1 MQCTTCGANLPPG
14 AASCPLCRTPTPY
27 NVAGSG
33 NSPQYDPTVIAPQPQ
48 YGGTPYGSGGQ
59 PPIDPTVVTPSYGGT
74 PPPTAYGTPSYG
86 APPPPPGQNPYDAA
100 PVNPYSAPTA
110 PQYGVPPVQQGAYGT
125 PPMQGAY
132 GQPPQPV
139 PGGYGYNGTP
149 PKRRSRVGLIV
160 AIVLAV
166 VLLAC
171 VGISVFIYQ
180 AAKTGIDTVSAT
192 VTAAVSTVTAI
203 PTTDITPTTSTSTG
217 SPSGQS
223 IDPTAAGIISNIQ
236 MASAIDTKTAV
247 ATKLATTFTPQQTVY
262 ATVTLNMGGQ
272 TGYAQ
277 AKWYGDGTL
286 IRTSKVLDINSA
298 SYTNAYFYFS
308 YTTATQG
315 AVEVYWC
322 TQSDCSDAQLAATTT
337 FTVSATSFHW
347 QNQPPTALS
356 DINRP

>member
-1 MQCTTCGANLPPG
+1 
-14 AASCPLCRTPTPY
+14 
-27 NVAGSG
+27 
-33 NSPQYDPTVIAPQPQ
+33 VIAPQPQ
-48 YGGTPYGSGGQ
+48 YGGSPYGSGGQ

-74 PPPTAYGTPSYG
+74 PPTAYGTPSYG
-86 APPPPPGQNPYDAA
+86 APPPPPGQNPYEAA
-100 PVNPYSAPTA
+100 PVNPYSAPTV

-125 PPMQGAY
+125 PPMQGGY
-132 GQPPQPV
+132 VSPPQPV

-171 VGISVFIYQ
+171 IGISVFIYQ

-203 PTTDITPTTSTSTG
+203 PSTGSTSTTSG

-236 MASAIDTKTAV
+236 MASAVDTKTAI
-247 ATKLATTFTPQQTVY
+247 ATKLTTTFNTNQDVY
-262 ATVTLNMGGQ
+262 ATVTLNLGSQ
-272 TGYAQ
+272 TGYAE
-277 AKWYGDGTL
+277 AKWYDGSTL
-286 IRTSKVLDINSA
+286 LHTSKILSLNDPTF
-298 SYTNAYFYFS
+298 TNAYFGYN
-308 YTTATQG
+308 YTTATQGG

-322 TQSDCSDAQLAATTT
+322 TQSDCSDTKLAATAT